1 MVDKPR
7 RRLKSGRPWGKIAAV
22 TVAAVIVVAIG
33 WYAYGVYYSK
43 PRVVYARIDTTFGA
57 IEVELFPDSAPKTV
71 TNFESL
77 VNSSFYSNLVWHRIV
92 NTSTFAVIQT
102 GDPLT
107 RNGQGN
113 HSKWGS
119 GGSNNTVPLE
129 IDPNLHNSAGTLGMA
144 RGQSA
149 SSGSSQF
156 YINVINNTSLDGQYT
171 VFGKV
176 ISGMNVVNTI
186 DGVPTNA
193 SQQPV
198 TLVYV
203 VDIVILRNP

>member
-1 MVDKPR
+1 
-7 RRLKSGRPWGKIAAV
+7 LGKIAAV
-22 TVAAVIVVAIG
+22 AIAAVIIVAIG
-33 WYAYGVYYSK
+33 WYAYGFYYSK

-77 VNSSFYSNLVWHRIV
+77 VNSSFYNNLVWHRIV
-92 NTSTFAVIQT
+92 NTTTPQPFAVIQT
-102 GDPLT
+102 GDPQT
-107 RNGQGN
+107 RGGQGN

-129 IDPNLHNSAGTLGMA
+129 IDPSLHNSAGTLGMA
-144 RGQSA
+144 RGQSTN
-149 SSGSSQF
+149 SGSSQF
-156 YINVINNTSLDGQYT
+156 YINVVNNTSLDGGYT

-176 ISGMNVVNTI
+176 ISGMKVVNAI
-186 DGVPTNA
+186 DSVPTNS

-198 TLVYV
+198 NPVYV
-203 VDIVILRNP
+203 LDIVILKNP

>member
-1 MVDKPR
+1 MKT
-7 RRLKSGRPWGKIAAV
+7 SRPWGKIAAV
-22 TVAAVIVVAIG
+22 TVSAVIIVAIG
-33 WYAYGVYYSK
+33 WYAYGLYYSK

-77 VNSSFYSNLVWHRIV
+77 VNSSFYNNLVWHRIV
-92 NTSTFAVIQT
+92 NTSTFAVVQT
-102 GDPLT
+102 GDPQT

-119 GGSNNTVPLE
+119 GGSNTTVPLE
-129 IDPNLHNSAGTLGMA
+129 IDPGLHNYAGTLGMA
-144 RGQSA
+144 RGQST

-156 YINVINNTSLDGQYT
+156 YINVINNTSLDGSYT

-176 ISGMNVVNTI
+176 IKGMEIVNAI
-186 DGVPTNA
+186 DSVPTNA

-198 TLVYV
+198 NPVFV
-203 VDIVILRNP
+203 IDIVILKSA